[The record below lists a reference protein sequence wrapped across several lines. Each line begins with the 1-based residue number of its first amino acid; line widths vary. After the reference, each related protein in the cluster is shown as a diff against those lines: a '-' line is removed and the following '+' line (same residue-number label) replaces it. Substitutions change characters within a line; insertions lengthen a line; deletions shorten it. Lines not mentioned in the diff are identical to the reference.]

1 MSKTSY
7 IVSPKFKKSSFSNEY
22 WTNKINNKI
31 VTIIVTVMWRWSSF
45 SINLNDDEKEKE
57 ENLENLLL
65 SDYDYDFIET
75 DDGCE
80 RFIEIKDEK
89 KYSEDELNLI
99 YKSMYEDLEEEYYD
113 ETYMEENGWDLS
125 DTTYEISDGVDLTED
140 I

>member
-1 MSKTSY
+1 MKTY
-7 IVSPKFKKSSFSNEY
+7 IVKPKYKKSSISNEY
-22 WTNKINNKI
+22 WTNIINDKP
-31 VTIIVTVMWRWSSF
+31 VTVIVSIQWRWSSF
-45 SINLNDDEKEKE
+45 TINLNDEEKEKVE
-57 ENLENLLL
+57 KSEHLLL

>member
-1 MSKTSY
+1 MKTY
-7 IVSPKFKKSSFSNEY
+7 IVKPKYKKSTISNEY
-22 WTNKINNKI
+22 WTNIINDKP
-31 VTIIVTVMWRWSSF
+31 VTVIVSIQWRWSSF
-45 SINLNDDEKEKE
+45 TINLNDEEKEKVE
-57 ENLENLLL
+57 KSEHLLL

-125 DTTYEISDGVDLTED
+125 DTTYEISDGVELTED

>member
-1 MSKTSY
+1 MKTY
-7 IVSPKFKKSSFSNEY
+7 IVKPKYKKSTISNEY
-22 WTNKINNKI
+22 WTNMINNKPVTLI
-31 VTIIVTVMWRWSSF
+31 VSVQWRWSSF
-45 SINLNDDEKEKE
+45 TINLNDEEKEKVE
-57 ENLENLLL
+57 KSEHLLL